1 MSNNHQQAMN
11 NLENLQRSL
20 GSNALSGVSV
30 TSERGQE
37 VLANLIAEATAP
49 DFDADVARVQA
60 LKSLGLSLGR

>member
-1 MSNNHQQAMN
+1 MSNNHKQAMN

-49 DFDADVARVQA
+49 DLDADVARVQA